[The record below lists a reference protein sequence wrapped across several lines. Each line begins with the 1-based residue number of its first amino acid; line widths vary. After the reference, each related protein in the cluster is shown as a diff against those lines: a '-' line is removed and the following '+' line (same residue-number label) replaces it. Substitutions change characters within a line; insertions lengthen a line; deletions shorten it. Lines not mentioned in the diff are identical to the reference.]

1 MKKKF
6 KMMMFYFKSAKI
18 QEVPFEFETDS
29 NGYVGAIDFDT
40 NISVTG
46 VIEDI
51 LQDIMEMYV
60 EKCIEQGEDNIEYDN
75 TSDYY
80 RIYGT
85 IDVKNEKIIFE
96 NLSYTYY
103 DTEGSGNHY
112 DIGDYEEGEPMYD
125 TFMEV
130 GKFLEEIG
138 SDLVTIRYNGGG
150 DSGYIES
157 EYETPNGTT
166 GSVSEDMEDICYKL
180 LQEFGG
186 WEINEGSQGEITFT
200 KGAIVVE
207 HEWNVEENDSTSL
220 DIIVTENSF
229 SE

>member
-1 MKKKF
+1 
-6 KMMMFYFKSAKI
+6 MMMFYFKSAKI
-18 QEVPFEFETDS
+18 QEVPFEFEISGTWA
-29 NGYVGAIDFDT
+29 GGLIFDT

-60 EKCIEQGEDNIEYDN
+60 EKCVDEGFKNVDYDN

-80 RIYGT
+80 RIYGI

-96 NLSYTYY
+96 NFEYTYY
-103 DTEGSGNHY
+103 DTEGSGSHY

-125 TFMEV
+125 FFMEA
-130 GKFLEEIG
+130 GKFLDEIG
-138 SDLVTIRYNGGG
+138 SDSVTVNYSGGG
-150 DSGYIES
+150 DSGYIED

-166 GSVSEDMEDICYKL
+166 GSVSEDMVDICYDL
-180 LQEFGG
+180 LQVFGG
-186 WEINEGSQGEITFT
+186 WEINEGSQGQITFT
-200 KGAIVVE
+200 KDEIEVE